1 MCSHIGII
9 EHGRLLASGDVA
21 TIMRSLRPHR
31 VYEIHLLSDPAA
43 AIETL
48 QGLAGVMTVEM
59 MPDTEPAQL
68 QVDFDGDDHAVGELL
83 GRLIHSGAIVT
94 HFAGQV
100 SDLEDVFMQVT
111 QRFSSQQDA

>member
-43 AIETL
+43 AVETL
-48 QGLAGVMTVEM
+48 QNLPGVMAVQIV
-59 MPDTEPAQL
+59 PDTEPLQL
-68 QVDFDGDDHAVGELL
+68 QVDFDGDDHAVGDLL
-83 GRLIHSGAIVT
+83 GRLVHSGAIVT

-111 QRFSSQQDA
+111 ERFKSQQSV